1 MWVYICV
8 CIPGFV
14 CALVNVGV
22 AEDREVTL
30 EKRAWVSFGR
40 ARLWVVQR
48 EKWGRVGGVT
58 SREDTR
64 SGMTLERPLCLPRE
78 EGFRLKREEI
88 ANPKRL

>member
-1 MWVYICV
+1 MYMCV
-8 CIPGFV
+8 CMRGFV
-14 CALVNVGV
+14 CTLINVGV
-22 AEDREVTL
+22 GENREMTL
-30 EKRAWVSFGR
+30 EKRAWASFCR

-48 EKWGRVGGVT
+48 EKWGRAGGMT

-78 EGFRLKREEI
+78 EGLRLKIEEI